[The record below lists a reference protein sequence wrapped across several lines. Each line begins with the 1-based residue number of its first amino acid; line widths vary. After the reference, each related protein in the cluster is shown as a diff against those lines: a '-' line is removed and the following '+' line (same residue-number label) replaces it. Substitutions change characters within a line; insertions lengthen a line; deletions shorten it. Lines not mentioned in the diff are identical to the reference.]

1 MTTGTNLQHR
11 LRETVGTSVP
21 GIAVAVVDADGVRDA
36 VAVGMADLRD
46 GRPASPDMVCPWFSM
61 TKIVTATA
69 AMRLTERG
77 VLDLDAPLSP
87 HVAQMRHLRP
97 TTAAAKITARHLL
110 SHSGGLANPI
120 PVGWIHPAD
129 QPGPDPDTFL
139 DGLLSKHGKLR
150 FEPGTRSSYSNLGT
164 LVLGAAMA
172 NLTRT
177 PFTDL
182 VQHEVLTPAR
192 HARHGIRVHAR
203 DGSRRRDRLPPETEP
218 DAIPAPP
225 VGDRPAR
232 RVDGSSLNRF
242 LLDGQAYGG
251 LIGTVTDAARF
262 VQMHLRDGEL
272 DGVRVL
278 DADACASHAR
288 DPHRRQAVRP
298 RARVVP
304 PGRTPETRIRRSSN
318 TWAEARGSST

>member
-1 MTTGTNLQHR
+1 MTTGTNLQHQ

-46 GRPASPDMVCPWFSM
+46 GRPAAPNMVCPWFSM

-97 TTAAAKITARHLL
+97 SAAAAKITARHLL
-110 SHSGGLANPI
+110 SHSGGLSNPI

-129 QPGPDPDTFL
+129 QPGPDPDSFL

-164 LVLGAAMA
+164 LVLGTAMA

-177 PFTDL
+177 PFTEL
-182 VQHEVLTPAR
+182 VQHDVLEPLGMRSTGFAYSPEMEADAATGYHPRRSPMRYLLHRWVIGPATGR
-192 HARHGIRVHAR
+192 W
-203 DGSRRRDRLPPETEP
+203 L
-218 DAIPAPP
+218 
-225 VGDRPAR
+225 
-232 RVDGSSLNRF
+232 SLNRF

-251 LIGTVTDAARF
+251 LIGT
-262 VQMHLRDGEL
+262 
-272 DGVRVL
+272 
-278 DADACASHAR
+278 
-288 DPHRRQAVRP
+288 
-298 RARVVP
+298 
-304 PGRTPETRIRRSSN
+304 
-318 TWAEARGSST
+318 